1 MYNDEK
7 NLYHY
12 TYRKSGREEPAR
24 DEAPVQNSTPA
35 QDTDS
40 VQETAPIQET
50 APVQDANP
58 SIESQLHDFQ
68 QSEQPRQQVWAES
81 AGPAMGPQPKAPKAK
96 KTSRMG
102 LKIAALA
109 LSCAIL
115 GGAAG
120 AGVTAAVKSH
130 SGSGTATVNV
140 SDRTASQVVL
150 KSVDGKTELTDAE
163 NYAAIVNSV
172 VSINCSATTN

>member
-35 QDTDS
+35 QDTDP
-40 VQETAPIQET
+40 VQET

-58 SIESQLHDFQ
+58 SIESQLHDFR

-81 AGPAMGPQPKAPKAK
+81 AGPAMGPQPEAPKAPKAPKSAAPKPAK
-96 KTSRMG
+96 KVLG
-102 LKIAALA
+102 FY
-109 LSCAIL
+109 SC
-115 GGAAG
+115 
-120 AGVTAAVKSH
+120 
-130 SGSGTATVNV
+130 
-140 SDRTASQVVL
+140 
-150 KSVDGKTELTDAE
+150 
-163 NYAAIVNSV
+163 
-172 VSINCSATTN
+172 